1 MNIRRGGGYRLSRDP
16 ARISVLEI
24 VEAAEGSLRTT
35 RCAMR
40 DGPCRW
46 DAACAIHPT
55 WIALS
60 DAVSE
65 RLAGT
70 TLADLAAEDRRLM
83 RTEPA
88 RSARSGR

>member
-1 MNIRRGGGYRLSRDP
+1 MKLLVP
-16 ARISVLEI
+16 Q
-24 VEAAEGSLRTT
+24 RTM
-35 RCAMR
+35 CV
-40 DGPCRW
+40 
-46 DAACAIHPT
+46 IHPA

-60 DAVSE
+60 DAVRE